1 MTKISEKEGEGNDLY
16 DPNFKHLIFGMTS
29 KTKIDPRD
37 HISLFKIIE
46 LRNGTGVVFEYALNI
61 VKTKIGPR

>member
-1 MTKISEKEGEGNDLY
+1 
-16 DPNFKHLIFGMTS
+16 MTS

-46 LRNGTGVVFEYALNI
+46 LRNDTKVVFEYALNI

>member
-1 MTKISEKEGEGNDLY
+1 MANSTQEEGDENTLY